1 MLKSPKINVYIN
13 ASKSY
18 YYPGEKFQA
27 TILLDIQD
35 KLNCNKMKII
45 ARGKQII
52 KATQTNKFANEEQPV
67 EYESSSSGSDDDE
80 DENPKLKR
88 RDIEDGPTVTINETK
103 KIFDFRKEIVVSQ
116 TKVLVQGK
124 YSYPFEVEIPEDI
137 PGTFLYLDKKIY
149 AEIAY
154 CVKVKLDTVNIKKI
168 APIVI
173 RQKEEVFNYTQD
185 NKYERKIHGCCC
197 IVGQTS
203 IKLTALEDYTK
214 TGDPVKLM
222 VNINN
227 DTNTTSTPITVE
239 VYKKLLLKGANNK
252 KIKVTKIVGYY
263 QGKRIINSREKFQKK
278 LHVAIEGENYLKEH
292 IDETKAAKSF
302 KHKEIIPFLFQSIKS
317 DNITCEFEVYAE
329 SQYANITNDDL
340 GVFLSVLIYPIE
352 DGVLSKSVM
361 NIAKAFVS
369 GIINKKFFL
378 QGENLLKKEKEEE
391 KKRLEKKPEKKPRKK
406 RKLYEESEISEE
418 TIKFEN
424 KLTSKKLKKK
434 KKDDSNSDS
443 DEEIQDFQNL
453 KSDEL
458 NSINMIN
465 NNKNKIKNEE
475 KESSNKHDD
484 TDSNIDN
491 IPINNNNNNINI
503 QNSGNNQIRDSNK
516 INSEEVSF
524 GTSSKEKNYFVSNI
538 SNDQSSNIKKSFN
551 KNFLN
556 DPIDDQ
562 GSDGE

>member
-1 MLKSPKINVYIN
+1 M
-13 ASKSY
+13 
-18 YYPGEKFQA
+18 
-27 TILLDIQD
+27 
-35 KLNCNKMKII
+35 
-45 ARGKQII
+45 
-52 KATQTNKFANEEQPV
+52 
-67 EYESSSSGSDDDE
+67 
-80 DENPKLKR
+80 
-88 RDIEDGPTVTINETK
+88 
-103 KIFDFRKEIVVSQ
+103 
-116 TKVLVQGK
+116 
-124 YSYPFEVEIPEDI
+124 
-137 PGTFLYLDKKIY
+137 
-149 AEIAY
+149 
-154 CVKVKLDTVNIKKI
+154 
-168 APIVI
+168 
-173 RQKEEVFNYTQD
+173 
-185 NKYERKIHGCCC
+185 
-197 IVGQTS
+197 
-203 IKLTALEDYTK
+203 
-214 TGDPVKLM
+214 
-222 VNINN
+222 
-227 DTNTTSTPITVE
+227 
-239 VYKKLLLKGANNK
+239 
-252 KIKVTKIVGYY
+252 GYY

-475 KESSNKHDD
+475 KESTNKHDD

-491 IPINNNNNNINI
+491 IPINNNNNINI